1 MPEETTFDKLKKGL
15 LELLRGY
22 PSYRF
27 FGKIEYYL
35 QETYSS
41 LEVLKEDGIIE
52 FASKKEAKELN
63 KKLTSEQKEK
73 LKVEGKKE
81 PIWYR
86 LAPKGIDLAM
96 SLINLEHSKR
106 LSQYTQ
112 ETHYFTRVLIWL
124 TYIIATLTFGLFI
137 FAFFQSIIPLWF

>member
-22 PSYRF
+22 PDYMF

-35 QETYSS
+35 QSSQSS
-41 LEVLKEDGIIE
+41 LKILGEDGIIE
-52 FASKKEAKELN
+52 FASKKQAKELN
-63 KKLTSEQKEK
+63 KKLTQEQKER
-73 LKVEGKKE
+73 LKAEGKKE
-81 PIWYR
+81 PVWYR

-96 SLINLEHSKR
+96 SLINLEHGKKV
-106 LSQYTQ
+106 SQYTQ

-124 TYIIATLTFGLFI
+124 THIIALLTFGLFL
-137 FAFFQSIIPLWF
+137 FGFFQAVIPLWF